1 MLKFSIRIFEF
12 YCELFKAN
20 NIRSFSIQYKIYGWI
35 VFNRSL
41 IQHLSFTVLR
51 FVQSLMQLSTV
62 KKIQKDASSF
72 IFQRLSSRP
81 DPDQP
86 SPGYHHPPGTGK
98 GSTLDTSES
107 VPQPHPA
114 YHLTTAT
121 SDSKPVPDLTATTL
135 ASRTK
140 HVQHHHHQ
148 QVQQKPVITVL

>member
-41 IQHLSFTVLR
+41 IQHLSFAVLR

-86 SPGYHHPPGTGK
+86 FRRLPPSSWDWQGLNIGHI
-98 GSTLDTSES
+98 GECSSTTPSLPFDYS
-107 VPQPHPA
+107 HF
-114 YHLTTAT
+114 
-121 SDSKPVPDLTATTL
+121 
-135 ASRTK
+135 
-140 HVQHHHHQ
+140 
-148 QVQQKPVITVL
+148 

>member
-12 YCELFKAN
+12 YCKLFKAN

-114 YHLTTAT
+114 YHLTTTT
-121 SDSKPVPDLTATTL
+121 SDSKPSEGINPLNMMSFTMFNNRL
-135 ASRTK
+135 
-140 HVQHHHHQ
+140 
-148 QVQQKPVITVL
+148 L

>member
-62 KKIQKDASSF
+62 KKFKRMFLVHFSKIKQPP
-72 IFQRLSSRP
+72 RSRP
-81 DPDQP
+81 ALPRLPP
-86 SPGYHHPPGTGK
+86 SSWDWQGLNIGHIGECS
-98 GSTLDTSES
+98 STTPSLPFDYS
-107 VPQPHPA
+107 HF
-114 YHLTTAT
+114 
-121 SDSKPVPDLTATTL
+121 
-135 ASRTK
+135 
-140 HVQHHHHQ
+140 
-148 QVQQKPVITVL
+148 

>member
-51 FVQSLMQLSTV
+51 FVQSLMKLSTV

-86 SPGYHHPPGTGK
+86 SPP
-98 GSTLDTSES
+98 
-107 VPQPHPA
+107 
-114 YHLTTAT
+114 
-121 SDSKPVPDLTATTL
+121 ATTILLGL
-135 ASRTK
+135 ARAQHWTHRRVFLNHTK
-140 HVQHHHHQ
+140 LT
-148 QVQQKPVITVL
+148 I